1 MTETPADD
9 DEWVDI
15 EEAAR
20 LTGLTKRTL
29 NRQKAAQKVE
39 TKEVR
44 AQKLQGNHFTLF
56 RKSTLP
62 LAKS

>member
-20 LTGLTKRTL
+20 LTGLTTRTL
-29 NRQKAAQKVE
+29 NRHKAAKKVE
-39 TKEVR
+39 TKEVN
-44 AQKLQGNHFTLF
+44 APKVQGNHFTLF
-56 RKSTLP
+56 KKSTLP
-62 LAKS
+62 SVKS